1 MYYDD
6 LFLMAVSG
14 VVACIIMI
22 ILDATGFMDKIV
34 NYLNEVF
41 KHLR

>member
-1 MYYDD
+1 MYYDQ
-6 LFLMAVSG
+6 FLIMFVSG
-14 VVACIIMI
+14 VVSFSCMI
-22 ILDATGFMDKIV
+22 ILEATGFMDKIV